1 MLIYRIYYLLYST
14 AAILLL
20 SCQNSPQ
27 EHITQLVE
35 EWQGKEVRFPE
46 NPVFTRQLNDT
57 VDYRIPDAEYKVQET
72 CEVYVNIN
80 RYPFLRMEMIW
91 MPAFSNSF
99 LSRSMV

>member
-1 MLIYRIYYLLYST
+1 MKIYFLMCMLLT
-14 AAILLL
+14 LL
-20 SCQNSPQ
+20 SCQNSTQ
-27 EHITQLVE
+27 KHITELVE

-46 NPVFTRQLNDT
+46 NPVFTRQLKDT
-57 VDYRIPDAEYKVQET
+57 VDYRIPEAEYKVQET

-80 RYPFLRMEMIW
+80 RYPFLRTEMIW

>member
-1 MLIYRIYYLLYST
+1 MKIYFLMCMLLT
-14 AAILLL
+14 LL
-20 SCQNSPQ
+20 SCQNSTQ
-27 EHITQLVE
+27 KHITELVE

-46 NPVFTRQLNDT
+46 NPVFTRQLGDT
-57 VDYRIPDAEYKVQET
+57 VDYWIPEAEYKVLET

-80 RYPFLRMEMIW
+80 RYPFLRTEMIW

>member
-1 MLIYRIYYLLYST
+1 MKLCLCFLN
-14 AAILLL
+14 ILLFL
-20 SCQNSPQ
+20 FSCQKTPQ
-27 EHITQLVE
+27 EHIMQLAK

-46 NPVFTRQLNDT
+46 NPVFTRQLGDT
-57 VDYRIPDAEYKVQET
+57 VDYRIPEAEYKVQET

-80 RYPFLRMEMIW
+80 RYPFLRTEMIW

>member
-1 MLIYRIYYLLYST
+1 MKIYFLMCMLLT
-14 AAILLL
+14 LL
-20 SCQNSPQ
+20 SCQNSTQ
-27 EHITQLVE
+27 KHITELVE
-35 EWQGKEVRFPE
+35 EWQGKEVRIQE

-57 VDYRIPDAEYKVQET
+57 VVFRIADAEYKVQET

>member
-35 EWQGKEVRFPE
+35 EWQGKEDG
-46 NPVFTRQLNDT
+46 N
-57 VDYRIPDAEYKVQET
+57 
-72 CEVYVNIN
+72 
-80 RYPFLRMEMIW
+80 
-91 MPAFSNSF
+91 
-99 LSRSMV
+99 